1 MTQTIPFS
9 LPFLRSHSIF
19 IPPSS
24 SSTSTSQD
32 GDWELV
38 DKPTDDLVGQ
48 KYGRMVMRDKDL
60 LVAMGKEIR
69 MMSLAGGGEGGW
81 EVKDGKAGSYKTLK
95 SQNLNFPIHHL
106 IPNPNGRLLAVVG
119 HHQVVV
125 LVLPKSSY
133 SSSSSAEVDCRA
145 IPVDEFQFSP
155 SSNDAITKV
164 AWHPWGEG
172 GNSLWVLTADG
183 KLREYDINQP
193 HDAVQT
199 FNFLPSTS
207 ASSSSK
213 FTAIDPLSRY
223 ATSFAFSIGSIDFS
237 PLMVY
242 VLLANGDIY
251 SMGPILPL
259 HTEMPIRYLQ
269 ALKAYSETKLA
280 KIQNEARDVFGA
292 GQAGLGRATFQ
303 AQWVESLVKQ
313 VKIAEQQKKDE
324 SSYESPT
331 TRRTSLLSRSIS
343 VRSTDTSTKSR
354 PAEGTVRVHPPHLT
368 ESGGP
373 APGAHRA
380 LLRQGPLVY
389 SLAPQDIGNG
399 DEDDEQAATDL
410 YISQIQSSGEDE
422 EGGGSDETIIAIAWS
437 GGRVDIGLE
446 VEKPEPRWFSSRD
459 PSTSTPVLPV
469 IESIV
474 LPFPQSDIDSLGSN
488 APTFLPDPLYCDVLY
503 VQHSFGVD
511 SINIRPWLEA
521 LRRDDSDGELP
532 GSKVA
537 RHVETAGSPV
547 KSIIGLIN
555 FCNITL
561 GYGLLALASSGQ
573 AAFVELDLRVTDSS
587 SIIPSPTNHSEK
599 QQQSDEPDSQS
610 LLLVKP
616 LNFDKLINSIRTSNT
631 PYNPSQL
638 LRQRIPDS
646 SKPTTN
652 ITPDHLRVLGEIS
665 TQVRQRTQ
673 SIRNGSQ
680 NIENRLD
687 LQVKELQR
695 QIKLL
700 KDSQAKISNLKK
712 NTSISRAEELLA
724 KQEQL
729 SNKLDALVGR
739 LTEEFKPELGEQEK
753 KWFEEIEKLKVR
765 VRGGSGMVSKG
776 KSLNTK
782 SQILKEQL
790 LAIKPLL
797 AELQTH
803 QTEVHSAQQLPNL
816 NYGSKQLKPLEAA
829 LSARSEELRRL
840 IRRMEML
847 HTRVESY
854 NGAEDD

>member
-69 MMSLAGGGEGGW
+69 MMSLAAGGEGGW
-81 EVKDGKAGSYKTLK
+81 EVKEGKVGHYKTLN
-95 SQNLNFPIHHL
+95 SQNLNFTIHHL

-133 SSSSSAEVDCRA
+133 SSSSSAEVDCRT
-145 IPVDEFQFSP
+145 ITVDEFQFSP

-183 KLREYDINQP
+183 KLREYDLNQP

-213 FTAIDPLSRY
+213 FTAIDPSSRY

-237 PLMVY
+237 PLMIY

-259 HTEMPIRYLQ
+259 RTEMPIRYLQ
-269 ALKAYSETKLA
+269 GLKAYSETKLA
-280 KIQNEARDVFGA
+280 KIQDEARDVFGA
-292 GQAGLGRATFQ
+292 GQAGLGRAIFQ

-331 TRRTSLLSRSIS
+331 TRRT
-343 VRSTDTSTKSR
+343 T
-354 PAEGTVRVHPPHLT
+354 
-368 ESGGP
+368 
-373 APGAHRA
+373 

-389 SLAPQDIGNG
+389 SPAPQDIGNG

-410 YISQIQSSGEDE
+410 YISQIQSSGEEIE
-422 EGGGSDETIIAIAWS
+422 EGEEVDTIIAIAWS

-446 VEKPEPRWFSSRD
+446 VERPEPRWLSSRD
-459 PSTSTPVLPV
+459 PSTSTPVLPI
-469 IESIV
+469 IESIL
-474 LPFPQSDIDSLGSN
+474 LPFPQSDIDNLDSN
-488 APTFLPDPLYCDVLY
+488 APTFLPDSLYRDVLY

-511 SINIRPWLEA
+511 SININPWLEA
-521 LRRDDSDGELP
+521 LRKDDASVGELP
-532 GSKVA
+532 GSKVT
-537 RHVETAGSPV
+537 RHVDSAGSPV
-547 KSIIGLIN
+547 KRIIGMIN

-561 GYGLLALASSGQ
+561 GYGLLALAPSGQ

-587 SIIPSPTNHSEK
+587 SIIPPPTNHSENQK
-599 QQQSDEPDSQS
+599 QLDEPDSQS

-616 LNFDKLINSIRTSNT
+616 LDFDKLINSIRTPNT

-638 LRQRIPDS
+638 LRQRIPGS

-665 TQVRQRTQ
+665 SQVRQRTQ
-673 SIRNGSQ
+673 AIRSGSQ
-680 NIENRLD
+680 SIENRLD

-712 NTSISRAEELLA
+712 NTSISRAEGLLA

-729 SNKLDALVGR
+729 GNKLDGLVGR

-753 KWFEEIEKLKVR
+753 RWFEELDRLKVR
-765 VRGGSGMVSKG
+765 VRGGSGVVSKG

-790 LAIKPLL
+790 SAIKPLL
-797 AELQTH
+797 AELQLH
-803 QTEVHSAQQLPNL
+803 QKEDESTQQLPNQ

-847 HTRVESY
+847 DTRVESY

>member
-69 MMSLAGGGEGGW
+69 MMSLAAGGEGGW
-81 EVKDGKAGSYKTLK
+81 EVKEGKVGHYKTLN
-95 SQNLNFPIHHL
+95 SQNLNFTIHHL

-133 SSSSSAEVDCRA
+133 SSSSSAEVDCRT
-145 IPVDEFQFSP
+145 ITVDEFQFSP

-183 KLREYDINQP
+183 KLREYDLNQP

-213 FTAIDPLSRY
+213 FTAIDPSSRY

-237 PLMVY
+237 PLMIY

-259 HTEMPIRYLQ
+259 RTEMPIRYLQ
-269 ALKAYSETKLA
+269 GLKAYSETKLA
-280 KIQNEARDVFGA
+280 KIQDEARDVFGA
-292 GQAGLGRATFQ
+292 GQAGLGRAIFQ

-331 TRRTSLLSRSIS
+331 TRRT
-343 VRSTDTSTKSR
+343 T
-354 PAEGTVRVHPPHLT
+354 
-368 ESGGP
+368 
-373 APGAHRA
+373 

-389 SLAPQDIGNG
+389 SPAPQDIGNG

-410 YISQIQSSGEDE
+410 YISQIQSSGEEIE
-422 EGGGSDETIIAIAWS
+422 EGEEVDTIIAIAWS

-446 VEKPEPRWFSSRD
+446 VERPEPRWLSSRD
-459 PSTSTPVLPV
+459 PSTSTPVLPI
-469 IESIV
+469 IESIL
-474 LPFPQSDIDSLGSN
+474 LPFPQSDIDNLDSN
-488 APTFLPDPLYCDVLY
+488 APTFLPDSLYRDVLY

-511 SINIRPWLEA
+511 SININPWLEA
-521 LRRDDSDGELP
+521 LRKDDASVGELP
-532 GSKVA
+532 GSKVT
-537 RHVETAGSPV
+537 RHVDSAGSPV
-547 KSIIGLIN
+547 KRIIGMIN

-561 GYGLLALASSGQ
+561 GYGLLALAPSGQ

-587 SIIPSPTNHSEK
+587 SIIPPPTNHSENQK
-599 QQQSDEPDSQS
+599 QSDEPDSQS

-616 LNFDKLINSIRTSNT
+616 LDFDKLINSIRTPNT

-638 LRQRIPDS
+638 LRQRISGS

-652 ITPDHLRVLGEIS
+652 ITPDHLRALGEIS
-665 TQVRQRTQ
+665 SQVRQRTQ
-673 SIRNGSQ
+673 AIRSGSQ
-680 NIENRLD
+680 SIENRLD

-712 NTSISRAEELLA
+712 NTSISRAEGLLA

-729 SNKLDALVGR
+729 GNKLDGLVGR

-753 KWFEEIEKLKVR
+753 RWFEELDRLKVR
-765 VRGGSGMVSKG
+765 VRGGSGVVSKG

-790 LAIKPLL
+790 SAIKPLL
-797 AELQTH
+797 AELQLH
-803 QTEVHSAQQLPNL
+803 QKEDESTQQLPNQ

-847 HTRVESY
+847 DTRVESY

>member
-32 GDWELV
+32 DWELV

-69 MMSLAGGGEGGW
+69 MMSLAGSGEGGW
-81 EVKDGKAGSYKTLK
+81 EVKEGKVGSYKTLK
-95 SQNLNFPIHHL
+95 SQNLNFTIHHL

-155 SSNDAITKV
+155 SSNDVITKV

-213 FTAIDPLSRY
+213 FTAIDPSSRY

-259 HTEMPIRYLQ
+259 RTEMPIRYLQ
-269 ALKAYSETKLA
+269 GLKAYSETRLA

-331 TRRTSLLSRSIS
+331 SRRTSLLNRSTS
-343 VRSTDTSTKSR
+343 VRSNDTSTKSR

-373 APGAHRA
+373 ASGAHRA

-389 SLAPQDIGNG
+389 SPAPQDIGNG

-410 YISQIQSSGEDE
+410 YISQIRSSGDDE
-422 EGGGSDETIIAIAWS
+422 EGGRSDETIIAIAWS
-437 GGRVDIGLE
+437 GGRVDMGLE

-469 IESIV
+469 IESIL
-474 LPFPQSDIDSLGSN
+474 LPFPQSDIDSLDSN

-521 LRRDDSDGELP
+521 LRRDDLDGELP

-547 KSIIGLIN
+547 KPIIGMIS

-587 SIIPSPTNHSEK
+587 SIIPPLPTNYSEK

-616 LNFDKLINSIRTSNT
+616 LDFDQLINSIRTSNT
-631 PYNPSQL
+631 TYNPSQL

-673 SIRNGSQ
+673 AIRSGSQ
-680 NIENRLD
+680 SIENRLD

-700 KDSQAKISNLKK
+700 KDSQAKVSNLKK

-729 SNKLDALVGR
+729 GNKLDGLVGR

-753 KWFEEIEKLKVR
+753 KWFEELERLKVR
-765 VRGGSGMVSKG
+765 VRGGSGVVSKG

-782 SQILKEQL
+782 TQILKEQL
-790 LAIKPLL
+790 SAIKPLL

-803 QTEVHSAQQLPNL
+803 KKEDPLSQQQHIQH
-816 NYGSKQLKPLEAA
+816 YGSKQLKPLKAA

-847 HTRVESY
+847 DTRVELY